1 MLVYYHAV
9 DSLTNTH
16 AQPEKLLLIIL
27 DGVGH
32 RAQTHGNA
40 VHVAHTPALDYL
52 QQHGLFTTLKA
63 HGTWVG
69 MPADDDL
76 GNSEVGHTTLGA
88 GRTFDQGAKLVDRA
102 IDSGALF
109 KGRNWRQAVKNTI
122 TNNTTL
128 HFIGLLSDGNVHAHQ
143 RHLHVMLTQ
152 AQRDGVP
159 RARVH
164 AILDGRDVPA
174 KSAEHY
180 VAELQ
185 QHLHQLGDFD
195 AQLASCGGRMQIT
208 MDRYEANWE
217 IVQRGWELHV
227 LGKGRVFASAA
238 EGIATLRDER
248 DTDDQFLPPFRIA
261 GTHSTIN
268 DGDSVIFFN
277 FRGDRATQVS
287 QAFTAQEFNKFART
301 KHPAVFFAGM
311 MAYDADRSLPPH
323 YLVTPARIEPTL
335 TSYLLPLKVRQFAC
349 SESQKYGHV
358 TFFWNGNH
366 SGYLDQ
372 KLEKYLCIPSHKN
385 LNFDRQPWMKAL
397 EITEAT
403 IAAMEKASFDFA
415 RINFPNGDMV
425 GHSGNFAAA
434 VVAVNVIDLMLGRLI
449 NACHQ
454 HQVKLIVTADHGN
467 CDEMY
472 EQNAQGEQLP
482 KTSHTL
488 SAVPFYFYDPHAT
501 KTYQLTPTANPTL
514 ANVAAT
520 VLTAMNLPPNDDFHP
535 SLLRR
540 R

>member
-1 MLVYYHAV
+1 M
-9 DSLTNTH
+9 
-16 AQPEKLLLIIL
+16 PEKLLLVIL

-32 RAQTHGNA
+32 SPQTHGNA
-40 VHVAHTPALDYL
+40 VHAAYTPSLDYL
-52 QQHGLFTTLKA
+52 RQHGLFTTLKA
-63 HGTWVG
+63 HGTWIG

-76 GNSEVGHTTLGA
+76 GNSEVGHITLGA
-88 GRTFDQGAKLVDRA
+88 GRTFDQGAKLVDKA

-109 KGRNWRQAVKNTI
+109 KGRSWQQAVKNTI

-143 RHLHVMLTQ
+143 RHLHAMLTQ
-152 AQRDGVP
+152 AKRDGVP
-159 RARVH
+159 RARMH

-185 QHLHQLGDFD
+185 QHLQQLGDFD

-217 IVQRGWELHV
+217 IVKRGWELQV

-261 GTHSTIN
+261 GTHSTID

-287 QAFTAQEFNKFART
+287 QAFTAQQFDKFERE

-311 MAYDADRSLPPH
+311 MEYDADRSIPPH
-323 YLVTPARIEPTL
+323 YLVTPARIEHTL

-372 KLEKYLCIPSHKN
+372 KLEKYLRIPSHKN

-403 IAAMEKASFDFA
+403 IAEMEKASFDFA

-425 GHSGNFAAA
+425 GHSGDFDAA
-434 VVAVNVIDLMLGRLI
+434 VVAVNIIDLMLGRLI

-454 HQVKLIVTADHGN
+454 HKVKLIVTADHGN

-488 SAVPFYFYDPHAT
+488 SAVPFYFYDPHDT
-501 KTYQLTPTANPTL
+501 KKYKLTNTADPTL

-520 VLTAMNLPPNDDFHP
+520 ILIAMHLPPNDDFHP
-535 SLLRR
+535 SLLSRL
-540 R
+540 

>member
-1 MLVYYHAV
+1 M
-9 DSLTNTH
+9 
-16 AQPEKLLLIIL
+16 PEKLLLVIL

-32 RAQTHGNA
+32 RVQAHGNA
-40 VHVAHTPALDYL
+40 VQAAHTPSLDYL
-52 QQHGLFTTLKA
+52 QQHGIFTTLKA
-63 HGTWVG
+63 HGTWIG

-88 GRTFDQGAKLVDRA
+88 GRTFAQGAKLVDDA
-102 IDSGALF
+102 IDNGSLF
-109 KGRNWRQAVKNTI
+109 KGRSWRGAVKNTI
-122 TNNTTL
+122 ANRTTL

-143 RHLHVMLTQ
+143 RHLHAMLTQ
-152 AQRDGVP
+152 AKREGVP

-174 KSAEHY
+174 RSAEHY
-180 VAELQ
+180 VATLQ
-185 QHLHQLGDFD
+185 QHLQQLGDFD

-217 IVQRGWELHV
+217 IVQRGWEMHV
-227 LGKGRVFASAA
+227 LGRGRAYASAA
-238 EGIATLRDER
+238 EGIATLRAEHNA
-248 DTDDQFLPPFRIA
+248 DDQFLPPFRIK
-261 GTHSTIN
+261 GMPHSNIA

-287 QAFTAQEFNKFART
+287 QAFTEQEFAKFARE
-301 KHPAVFFAGM
+301 KFPAVFFAGL
-311 MAYDADRSLPPH
+311 MAYDADRNIPPH
-323 YLVTPARIEPTL
+323 YLVTPARIDNTL
-335 TSYLLPLKVRQFAC
+335 TSYLIPFKVRQFAC

-366 SGYLDQ
+366 SGYLDP
-372 KLEKYLCIPSHKN
+372 KLENYLRIPSHKN
-385 LNFDRQPWMKAL
+385 LNFDRHPWMKAL

-403 IAAMEKASFDFA
+403 IAEMEKASFDFA

-425 GHSGNFAAA
+425 GHSGDFNAA
-434 VVAVNVIDLMLGRLI
+434 VVAVNIVDLMLARLI
-449 NACHQ
+449 NACRVHSI
-454 HQVKLIVTADHGN
+454 KLIVTADHGN

-488 SAVPFYFYDPHAT
+488 SAVPFYFYDPQAPQA
-501 KTYQLTPTANPTL
+501 YQLTDISNPTL

-520 VLTAMNLPPNDDFHP
+520 VLTALHLPPNEDFHP
-535 SLLRR
+535 SLLHRR
-540 R
+540 